1 MQFVPPQRHA
11 FAWGVITLVLG
22 VVLWVL
28 GPVLMPF
35 VVAAVLAYALN
46 PVVRGLERVGKPWI
60 PSIVAVL
67 LVEIGFLV
75 MVVAVFTLLVPI
87 VVTELPQMRDKLPTL
102 LERGQTFLAP
112 WLASMG
118 VQVSLDP
125 ESLKA
130 FVFLYISQ
138 KSPEKFSG
146 DLKKVSNA
154 FEKQINARGQ
164 CPPPRPCRF
173 GRWAAI
179 PLPIQS
185 PSCELRLHP

>member
-87 VVTELPQMRDKLPTL
+87 VVTELPQMRDKLPSLRRQRQMCIRDSLTHWWQCGFGGDWQFGIDSCCAVL
-102 LERGQTFLAP
+102 SVDRLAP
-112 WLASMG
+112 RCAPYALVGANENAS
-118 VQVSLDP
+118 
-125 ESLKA
+125 
-130 FVFLYISQ
+130 
-138 KSPEKFSG
+138 
-146 DLKKVSNA
+146 
-154 FEKQINARGQ
+154 
-164 CPPPRPCRF
+164 RF
-173 GRWAAI
+173 R
-179 PLPIQS
+179 
-185 PSCELRLHP
+185 